1 MKALKNTINDKLLR
15 LYAARVAKGEE
26 GQGLVEY
33 GLILT
38 FVAVA
43 AIVGLTALGG
53 DISDFLSGLGD
64 KLSLGG

>member
-1 MKALKNTINDKLLR
+1 MKSLNKVLVR
-15 LYAARVAKGEE
+15 LYAAKVAKTEE

-53 DISDFLSGLGD
+53 DVSAFLDGIGA
-64 KLSLGG
+64 KLSLGA